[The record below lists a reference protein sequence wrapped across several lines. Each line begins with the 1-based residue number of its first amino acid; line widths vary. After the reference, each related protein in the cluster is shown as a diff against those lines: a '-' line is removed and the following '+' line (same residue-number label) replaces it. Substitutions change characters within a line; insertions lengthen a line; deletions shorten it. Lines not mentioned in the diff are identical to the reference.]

1 MPEQKRQKENLKEEE
16 VKLEKPLLKPK
27 IDIVF
32 QSLFSKENNEITKN
46 FVQSLLGKKIN
57 KIEINNDKELFREKP
72 DDKLGMLDLQL
83 DIDNEEKIDVEIQL
97 IDKHNIEQR
106 LLYYWSKLYSSTIK
120 IGDDYANSKRVVL
133 IAILDY
139 DLDLTKFSKE
149 MQTQWMLRETKNPE
163 KLLTDKL
170 EIDII
175 ELRKVKHEYEKN
187 KDNKKAQWMMFLD
200 DPNLKE
206 VKEIMKRNK
215 EIEDAVVVVH
225 KMTEDEKMQRLADL
239 REKAIM
245 DEKAIRR
252 AGVEEGREE
261 GRKEGRKEGIKEGIK
276 EGKLLIAKKMK
287 EEKID
292 IETICRITELSKTEI
307 EKL

>member
-1 MPEQKRQKENLKEEE
+1 
-16 VKLEKPLLKPK
+16 
-27 IDIVF
+27 
-32 QSLFSKENNEITKN
+32 
-46 FVQSLLGKKIN
+46 
-57 KIEINNDKELFREKP
+57 
-72 DDKLGMLDLQL
+72 
-83 DIDNEEKIDVEIQL
+83 
-97 IDKHNIEQR
+97 
-106 LLYYWSKLYSSTIK
+106 
-120 IGDDYANSKRVVL
+120 
-133 IAILDY
+133 
-139 DLDLTKFSKE
+139 

-206 VKEIMKRNK
+206 VKEIMKKNK

>member
-1 MPEQKRQKENLKEEE
+1 MPEQKRQKEKLKEEE

-32 QSLFSKENNEITKN
+32 QSLFSKENKEITKN

-206 VKEIMKRNK
+206 VKEIMKKNK

-252 AGVEEGREE
+252 AGLE
-261 GRKEGRKEGIKEGIK
+261 EGRKEGIKEGR
-276 EGKLLIAKKMK
+276 LLDAKKMK

-292 IETICRITELSKTEI
+292 IETICRITELSKAEI